1 MNAIWILTKKEIKSY
16 FDSLIAYILLILFL
30 GFSGFFTWLY
40 GNDIFLV
47 GQASL
52 NVFFSWS
59 FWTLFFF
66 IPGITMRTVAEEM
79 HSGTIEI
86 LSTKAISNMQIIS
99 AKFLAAWM
107 LVLIALLLTL
117 PYYITVSRLGDVD
130 HGAIIGGYLGLLL
143 NSGTYISIGIFASS
157 ISRNQIVAFLL
168 TLFIALFFQL
178 IFDLIARNMTGGM
191 AAFFNFI
198 SLNSHFGSISRGV
211 IDFRDIF
218 YFFSMIFSGLLLAN
232 FMLSKKS
239 LID

>member
-1 MNAIWILTKKEIKSY
+1 MKAIWIITNKELKSY
-16 FDSLIAYILLILFL
+16 FDSLIAYVLLILFL

-40 GNDIFLV
+40 GNDIFMV

-79 HSGTIEI
+79 HSGTIEL
-86 LSTKAISNMQIIS
+86 LSTKAVSNWQILS
-99 AKFLAAWM
+99 GKFLAAWL

-117 PYYITVSRLGDVD
+117 PYYISVSRLGNVD

-143 NSGTYISIGIFASS
+143 ISGTYISIGIFASS
-157 ISRNQIVAFLL
+157 ISRNQIIAFLL
-168 TLFIALFFQL
+168 TLFIAIFFQL
-178 IFDLIARNMTGGM
+178 IFDLLSRNMTGGI
-191 AAFFNFI
+191 ATFFNYI
-198 SLNSHFGSISRGV
+198 NLNSHFGSISRGV

-218 YFFSMIFSGLLLAN
+218 YFFSMIFTGLLLAN